1 MTRPGMLGERTLA
14 LFFLG
19 LLLFNPP
26 VLSLF
31 SVDRLFAGMP
41 LLYLYLFVVWGVF
54 IALVGLTAARLNGAS
69 TPPPRPAGKSGKA

>member
-31 SVDRLFAGMP
+31 SLDHLFAGVP
-41 LLYLYLFVVWGVF
+41 LLYLYLFLVWGVF
-54 IALVGLTAARLNGAS
+54 IALVGFTAARMKEPS
-69 TPPPRPAGKSGKA
+69 TAPRDGKSGKA